1 MFQFWSPFVGS
12 QIVQILGSQIVRFLG
27 PRSLHA
33 KRFYWTCQCI
43 AGGTIFEPKSDPIFN
58 QKVTHF
64 WVQKTDPYLDPK
76 INNFWLFS
84 WANNSIFFLLL
95 ARPGAQAWT
104 SQPHRQGRWP
114 YRCTQTPYTL
124 LAHVWL
130 LSQPW
135 AILATCRLIEA
146 TFHVAASV

>member
-27 PRSLHA
+27 PHSLHA
-33 KRFYWTCQCI
+33 KRFYWTRQCI

-58 QKVTHF
+58 QKVTPF
-64 WVQKTDPYLDPK
+64 LGPK
-76 INNFWLFS
+76 HGPIFGPQNEPSLVIFF
-84 WANNSIFFLLL
+84 ANNSIFFLLL
-95 ARPGAQAWT
+95 ANPGVQAWT
-104 SQPHRQGRWP
+104 RQPHRQGRWP
-114 YRCTQTPYTL
+114 YRCTQTFYTL